1 MPDASER
8 DPDLAIVLTTAPDSD
23 AAERIVH
30 SLVED
35 RLVACG
41 TLLPGVLSIYR
52 WEGKVNREPELLVV
66 LKTRRPLVERVFER
80 IIQIHPY
87 DVPELVAIPVEAAS
101 NAYGRWLRRETIEV
115 IA

>member
-1 MPDASER
+1 MPDAS
-8 DPDLAIVLTTAPDSD
+8 DADLAIVLTTAPDPD

-41 TLLPGVLSIYR
+41 SLVPGVLSIYR
-52 WEGKVNREPELLVV
+52 WKGEVSREAELLVV
-66 LKTRRPLVERVFER
+66 LKTCGPLVERVFER
-80 IIQIHPY
+80 ITQLHPY
-87 DVPELVAIPVEAAS
+87 EVPELVAIPVEAAS